1 MNERADR
8 SGGATPGGDRTHRVP
23 VLVVGGSLV
32 GLSTSVFLGRL
43 GVRHTLVERH
53 TGTSIHPRGRGNNVR
68 TMEIFRVAGT
78 EPDIRRAAATLA
90 DNHGILQTPT
100 LVGDAGEWLFKQIDA
115 GGGLA
120 RFSPSSWCL
129 CSQNDLEP
137 ELLTHATNLGGDV
150 RFGTELL
157 SFEADAEGVTAI
169 VKSRETGEH
178 TTIRADYMVAADGPR
193 SPVREQLGIG
203 QSGPGDLFHN
213 VSITFRSRRLAD
225 VVGERRFIV
234 CYLTDE
240 NADGALLPVDN
251 RENWVFHAPWHP
263 EQGETVEDFTDER
276 CAAHIRRAIGDPDLD
291 VEITGKAPWHAAQR
305 VARSYR
311 SGRVLLAGDSA
322 HEMSPT
328 GAFGS
333 NTGIQDAH
341 NLAWKLAAVLE
352 GWAGEALLDTYDT
365 ERRPVAEATSARAA
379 ARSVEHSHPGFAP
392 PPVMGGGGP
401 GAAGGPDGAPG
412 AAPGAGPD
420 GVPGAGPGG
429 GFGGGSGGVPGAGP
443 GGLSGAGSVAGSG
456 VGLAGGPGGSV
467 GAGAGGAPGAGSGG
481 VSGAGSDGLPGAGS
495 GGVPGGPVA
504 GAGSGVGF
512 DGGPGGGFG
521 GGSGGVPGAGPGGLS
536 GAGSVAGPGGS
547 GGAGS
552 GAGFAG
558 GPGGSSGGV
567 PGGAPG
573 AGSGGRPGG
582 MPGASGPGG
591 RPGGRPGGGPQR
603 GILNVALGYR
613 YPQGAVVGAD
623 AASPVVPEGLDLTG
637 APGSRA
643 PHLWLRQG
651 DARVSTLDLYE
662 DSLVLLSDAAQPTG
676 WHEAATRV
684 AAELR
689 VPLKPYRVG
698 GTPEADLVPDD
709 EETDWARAHG
719 VTRGGAV
726 LIRPDGFVAWR
737 SPGPAPDPESMLRQV
752 VGTVLART

>member
-8 SGGATPGGDRTHRVP
+8 SGGAPGGDRTHRVP

-32 GLSTSVFLGRL
+32 GLSMSVFLGRL

-53 TGTSIHPRGRGNNVR
+53 AGTSIHPRGRGNNVR
-68 TMEIFRVAGT
+68 TMEIFRVAGA

-100 LVGDAGEWLFKQIDA
+100 LAGDAGEWLFKQIDP
-115 GGGLA
+115 GNGLA

-137 ELLTHATNLGGDV
+137 ELLTHAATLGGDL
-150 RFGTELL
+150 RFGTEML
-157 SFEADAEGVTAI
+157 SFEADADGVTAI

-178 TTIRADYMVAADGPR
+178 TTIRADYLVAADGPR

-225 VVGERRFIV
+225 VVGDRRFIV

-263 EQGETVEDFTDER
+263 DQGETVEDFTDER
-276 CAAHIRRAIGDPDLD
+276 CAAHIRRAVGDPGLD

-379 ARSVEHSHPGFAP
+379 HRSVEHSHPGFAP

-401 GAAGGPDGAPG
+401 GGGG
-412 AAPGAGPD
+412 AAPG
-420 GVPGAGPGG
+420 GPG
-429 GFGGGSGGVPGAGP
+429 
-443 GGLSGAGSVAGSG
+443 
-456 VGLAGGPGGSV
+456 
-467 GAGAGGAPGAGSGG
+467 
-481 VSGAGSDGLPGAGS
+481 
-495 GGVPGGPVA
+495 
-504 GAGSGVGF
+504 
-512 DGGPGGGFG
+512 
-521 GGSGGVPGAGPGGLS
+521 
-536 GAGSVAGPGGS
+536 GPGGS
-547 GGAGS
+547 GGP
-552 GAGFAG
+552 G
-558 GPGGSSGGV
+558 GPGGPGAPGVASGASGASV
-567 PGGAPG
+567 PSGGAPG
-573 AGSGGRPGG
+573 G
-582 MPGASGPGG
+582 GPGG
-591 RPGGRPGGGPQR
+591 APGGGPQR

-623 AASPVVPEGLDLTG
+623 PATPVVPEGLDLSG

-643 PHLWLRQG
+643 PHLWLRR
-651 DARVSTLDLYE
+651 DEERLSTLDLYE

-676 WHEAATRV
+676 WHEAATEV
-684 AAELR
+684 AAAMR
-689 VPLKPYRVG
+689 VPLTSYRVG
-698 GTPEADLVPDD
+698 GSAGADLVPDD

-726 LIRPDGFVAWR
+726 LVRPDGFVAWR
-737 SPGPAPDPESMLRQV
+737 SPGPAPDPQAMLRQV
-752 VGTVLART
+752 VGTVLARA

>member
-8 SGGATPGGDRTHRVP
+8 SGGAAPGAGRTHRVP

-32 GLSTSVFLGRL
+32 GLSMSVFLGRL

-53 TGTSIHPRGRGNNVR
+53 AGTSIHPRGRGNNVR

-100 LVGDAGEWLFKQIDA
+100 LVGDAGEWLFKQIDP
-115 GGGLA
+115 GNGLA

-137 ELLTHATNLGGDV
+137 ELLTHAVNLGGDL

-157 SFEADAEGVTAI
+157 SFETDADGVTAI

-178 TTIRADYMVAADGPR
+178 TTIRADYLVAADGPR

-225 VVGERRFIV
+225 VVGDRRFIV

-276 CAAHIRRAIGDPDLD
+276 CAAHIRRAIGDPGLD

-352 GWAGEALLDTYDT
+352 GWAGEPLLDTYDA

-379 ARSVEHSHPGFAP
+379 HRSVEHSHPGFAP
-392 PPVMGGGGP
+392 PPGMGGGAP
-401 GAAGGPDGAPG
+401 GGAPG
-412 AAPGAGPD
+412 AAPRG
-420 GVPGAGPGG
+420 GPGG
-429 GFGGGSGGVPGAGP
+429 GP
-443 GGLSGAGSVAGSG
+443 
-456 VGLAGGPGGSV
+456 GGPGGAPRGGPG
-467 GAGAGGAPGAGSGG
+467 GAHGGGGPGGMPGGAPGGGGPAG
-481 VSGAGSDGLPGAGS
+481 AP
-495 GGVPGGPVA
+495 GGVPGGGGPA
-504 GAGSGVGF
+504 GA
-512 DGGPGGGFG
+512 P
-521 GGSGGVPGAGPGGLS
+521 
-536 GAGSVAGPGGS
+536 
-547 GGAGS
+547 
-552 GAGFAG
+552 
-558 GPGGSSGGV
+558 GGV
-567 PGGAPG
+567 PGG
-573 AGSGGRPGG
+573 GGPA
-582 MPGASGPGG
+582 GASGGAPAG
-591 RPGGRPGGGPQR
+591 PPGGPQR

-623 AASPVVPEGLDLTG
+623 PATPVVPEGLDLTG

-643 PHLWLRQG
+643 PHLWLRRG
-651 DARVSTLDLYE
+651 EERLSTLDLYE

-676 WHEAATRV
+676 WHEAATEV
-684 AAELR
+684 AAALR

-698 GTPEADLVPDD
+698 GTPGADLVPDD

-737 SPGPAPDPESMLRQV
+737 SPGPAPDPEAMLRQV
-752 VGTVLART
+752 VGTVLSRA

>member
-8 SGGATPGGDRTHRVP
+8 SGGATQGGDRIHRVP

-32 GLSTSVFLGRL
+32 GLSMSVFLGRL

-53 TGTSIHPRGRGNNVR
+53 AGTSIHPRGRGNNVR

-100 LVGDAGEWLFKQIDA
+100 LVGDAGEWLFKQIDP

-137 ELLTHATNLGGDV
+137 ELLTHAVNLGGDL

-157 SFEADAEGVTAI
+157 SFETDTEGVTAI

-178 TTIRADYMVAADGPR
+178 TTIRADYLVAADGPR

-213 VSITFRSRRLAD
+213 VSVTFRSRRLAD
-225 VVGERRFIV
+225 VVGDRRFIV
-234 CYLTDE
+234 CYLTEE

-291 VEITGKAPWHAAQR
+291 VEITGRAPWHAAQR

-352 GWAGEALLDTYDT
+352 GWAGEGLLDTYDM

-379 ARSVEHSHPGFAP
+379 HRSVEHSHPGFAP

-401 GAAGGPDGAPG
+401 G
-412 AAPGAGPD
+412 
-420 GVPGAGPGG
+420 
-429 GFGGGSGGVPGAGP
+429 
-443 GGLSGAGSVAGSG
+443 
-456 VGLAGGPGGSV
+456 
-467 GAGAGGAPGAGSGG
+467 
-481 VSGAGSDGLPGAGS
+481 
-495 GGVPGGPVA
+495 
-504 GAGSGVGF
+504 
-512 DGGPGGGFG
+512 
-521 GGSGGVPGAGPGGLS
+521 
-536 GAGSVAGPGGS
+536 
-547 GGAGS
+547 
-552 GAGFAG
+552 G
-558 GPGGSSGGV
+558 GPGGSSGPGRPAAGGPGGLGGPGGASGAASGGV
-567 PGGAPG
+567 RGLEGPGGPGGAPG
-573 AGSGGRPGG
+573 
-582 MPGASGPGG
+582 GPGG
-591 RPGGRPGGGPQR
+591 APGGGGPGGAPGRGPGGGPQR

-613 YPQGAVVGAD
+613 YPRGAVVGAD
-623 AASPVVPEGLDLTG
+623 PATPVVPEGLDLTG

-643 PHLWLRQG
+643 PHLWVRRGEERL
-651 DARVSTLDLYE
+651 STLDLYE

-676 WHEAATRV
+676 WHEAAAEV
-684 AAELR
+684 AAEMR

-698 GTPEADLVPDD
+698 GTPGADLVPDD

-726 LIRPDGFVAWR
+726 LVRPDGFVAWR
-737 SPGPAPDPESMLRQV
+737 SPGPAPDPASMLRQV
-752 VGTVLART
+752 VGSVLART

>member
-8 SGGATPGGDRTHRVP
+8 SGGATQGGDRTHRVP

-53 TGTSIHPRGRGNNVR
+53 AGTSIHPRGRGNNVR

-100 LVGDAGEWLFKQIDA
+100 LVGDAGEWLFKQIDP
-115 GGGLA
+115 GNGLA

-137 ELLTHATNLGGDV
+137 ELLTHAVNLGGDL

-157 SFEADAEGVTAI
+157 SFEADTEGVTAI

-178 TTIRADYMVAADGPR
+178 TTIRADYLVAADGPR

-213 VSITFRSRRLAD
+213 VSVTFRSRRLAD
-225 VVGERRFIV
+225 VVGDRRFIV
-234 CYLTDE
+234 CYLTEE

-291 VEITGKAPWHAAQR
+291 VEITGRAPWHAAQR

-352 GWAGEALLDTYDT
+352 GWAGEGLLDTYDM

-379 ARSVEHSHPGFAP
+379 HRSVEHSHPGFAP
-392 PPVMGGGGP
+392 PPVMGGGEP
-401 GAAGGPDGAPG
+401 GGAPG
-412 AAPGAGPD
+412 NPS
-420 GVPGAGPGG
+420 GPGR
-429 GFGGGSGGVPGAGP
+429 AG
-443 GGLSGAGSVAGSG
+443 
-456 VGLAGGPGGSV
+456 AGGPGG
-467 GAGAGGAPGAGSGG
+467 
-481 VSGAGSDGLPGAGS
+481 L
-495 GGVPGGPVA
+495 
-504 GAGSGVGF
+504 
-512 DGGPGGGFG
+512 GGPGGA
-521 GGSGGVPGAGPGGLS
+521 SGGVRGP
-536 GAGSVAGPGGS
+536 
-547 GGAGS
+547 
-552 GAGFAG
+552 G
-558 GPGGSSGGV
+558 GPGG

-573 AGSGGRPGG
+573 
-582 MPGASGPGG
+582 GPGG
-591 RPGGRPGGGPQR
+591 APEGGGPGGAPGRGPGGGPQR

-613 YPQGAVVGAD
+613 YPRGAVVGAD
-623 AASPVVPEGLDLTG
+623 PATPVVPEGLDLTG

-643 PHLWLRQG
+643 PHLWVRRGEERL
-651 DARVSTLDLYE
+651 STLDLYE

-676 WHEAATRV
+676 WHEAAAEV
-684 AAELR
+684 AAEMR

-698 GTPEADLVPDD
+698 GTPGADLVPDD

-726 LIRPDGFVAWR
+726 LVRPDGFVAWR
-737 SPGPAPDPESMLRQV
+737 SPGPAPDPASMLRQV
-752 VGTVLART
+752 VGSVLART

>member
-1 MNERADR
+1 MNARADR
-8 SGGATPGGDRTHRVP
+8 SEPAVHRVP
-23 VLVVGGSLV
+23 VLIVGGSLV

-53 TGTSIHPRGRGNNVR
+53 AGTSIHPRGRGNNVR

-100 LVGDAGEWLFKQIDA
+100 LVGDAGEWLFRQIDP
-115 GGGLA
+115 GNGLA

-137 ELLTHATNLGGDV
+137 ELLAHATNLGGDL

-157 SFEADAEGVTAI
+157 SFETDAEGVTAI

-178 TTIRADYMVAADGPR
+178 TTIRADYLVAADGPR

-213 VSITFRSRRLAD
+213 ISITFRSRRLAD
-225 VVGERRFIV
+225 VVGDRRFIV
-234 CYLTDE
+234 CYLTSED
-240 NADGALLPVDN
+240 ADGALLPVDN

-263 EQGETVEDFTDER
+263 ERGETVEDFTDER
-276 CAAHIRRAIGDPDLD
+276 CADHIRRAIGDPDLD
-291 VEITGKAPWHAAQR
+291 MEITGKAPWHAAQR

-352 GWAGEALLDTYDT
+352 GWAGEGLLDTYDA

-392 PPVMGGGGP
+392 PPMMGGGAPGGGP
-401 GAAGGPDGAPG
+401 AGGSAGGP
-412 AAPGAGPD
+412 
-420 GVPGAGPGG
+420 
-429 GFGGGSGGVPGAGP
+429 GGGSGGAPMGR
-443 GGLSGAGSVAGSG
+443 
-456 VGLAGGPGGSV
+456 AGGPGGGS
-467 GAGAGGAPGAGSGG
+467 AGGP
-481 VSGAGSDGLPGAGS
+481 
-495 GGVPGGPVA
+495 
-504 GAGSGVGF
+504 
-512 DGGPGGGFG
+512 GGPGGG
-521 GGSGGVPGAGPGGLS
+521 S
-536 GAGSVAGPGGS
+536 
-547 GGAGS
+547 
-552 GAGFAG
+552 AG
-558 GPGGSSGGV
+558 GPGGAPMGRAGGPGGPPAGGPGG
-567 PGGAPG
+567 PGGA
-573 AGSGGRPGG
+573 
-582 MPGASGPGG
+582 
-591 RPGGRPGGGPQR
+591 PGGGPQR

-623 AASPVVPEGLDLTG
+623 PGAPVVPESLDLTG

-643 PHLWLRQG
+643 PHLWLRRG
-651 DARVSTLDLYE
+651 DTADRLSTLDLYE
-662 DSLVLLSDAAQPTG
+662 DSLVLLSDAAQHAG
-676 WHEAATRV
+676 WHEAATHL
-684 AAELR
+684 ASDLG
-689 VPLKPYRVG
+689 VPLKSYRVG
-698 GTPEADLVPDD
+698 GTPEADLTPEDD
-709 EETDWARAHG
+709 ATDWAKAHG
-719 VTRGGAV
+719 VTREGAV
-726 LIRPDGFVAWR
+726 LVRPDGFVAWR
-737 SPGPAPDPESMLRQV
+737 SPGPAPDPESVLRQV
-752 VGTVLART
+752 VRKVLSLAG

>member
-8 SGGATPGGDRTHRVP
+8 SGGATQGGDRTHRVP

-53 TGTSIHPRGRGNNVR
+53 AGTSIHPRGRGNNVR

-100 LVGDAGEWLFKQIDA
+100 LVGDAGEWLFKQIDP
-115 GGGLA
+115 GNGLA

-137 ELLTHATNLGGDV
+137 ELLTHAVNLGGDL

-157 SFEADAEGVTAI
+157 SFETDTEGVTAI

-178 TTIRADYMVAADGPR
+178 TTIRADYLVAADGPR

-213 VSITFRSRRLAD
+213 VSVTFRSRRLAD
-225 VVGERRFIV
+225 VVGDRRFIV
-234 CYLTDE
+234 CYLTEE

-291 VEITGKAPWHAAQR
+291 VEITGRAPWHAAQR

-352 GWAGEALLDTYDT
+352 GWAGEGLLDTYDM

-379 ARSVEHSHPGFAP
+379 HRSVEHSHPGFAP

-401 GAAGGPDGAPG
+401 GGAPG
-412 AAPGAGPD
+412 NPS
-420 GVPGAGPGG
+420 GPGR
-429 GFGGGSGGVPGAGP
+429 AG
-443 GGLSGAGSVAGSG
+443 
-456 VGLAGGPGGSV
+456 AGGPGG
-467 GAGAGGAPGAGSGG
+467 
-481 VSGAGSDGLPGAGS
+481 L
-495 GGVPGGPVA
+495 
-504 GAGSGVGF
+504 
-512 DGGPGGGFG
+512 GGPGGASGAA
-521 GGSGGVPGAGPGGLS
+521 SGGVRGP
-536 GAGSVAGPGGS
+536 
-547 GGAGS
+547 
-552 GAGFAG
+552 G
-558 GPGGSSGGV
+558 GPGG

-573 AGSGGRPGG
+573 
-582 MPGASGPGG
+582 GPGG
-591 RPGGRPGGGPQR
+591 APEGGGPGGAPGRGPGGGPQR

-613 YPQGAVVGAD
+613 YPRGAVVGAD
-623 AASPVVPEGLDLTG
+623 PATPVVPEGLDLTG

-643 PHLWLRQG
+643 PHLWVRRGEERL
-651 DARVSTLDLYE
+651 STLDLYE

-676 WHEAATRV
+676 WHEAAAEV
-684 AAELR
+684 AAEMR

-698 GTPEADLVPDD
+698 GTPGADLVPDD

-726 LIRPDGFVAWR
+726 LVRPDGFVAWR
-737 SPGPAPDPESMLRQV
+737 SPGPAPDPASMLRQV
-752 VGTVLART
+752 VGSVLART

>member
-8 SGGATPGGDRTHRVP
+8 SGGAAPGGDRTHRVP

-53 TGTSIHPRGRGNNVR
+53 AGTSIHPRGRGNNVR

-100 LVGDAGEWLFKQIDA
+100 LVGDAGEWLFKQIDP
-115 GGGLA
+115 GNGLA

-137 ELLTHATNLGGDV
+137 ELLTHATNLGGDL

-157 SFEADAEGVTAI
+157 SFEADTEGVTAI

-178 TTIRADYMVAADGPR
+178 TTIRADYLVAADGPR

-225 VVGERRFIV
+225 VVGDRRFIV

-251 RENWVFHAPWHP
+251 REKWVFHAPWHP
-263 EQGETVEDFTDER
+263 DQGETVEDFTDER

-352 GWAGEALLDTYDT
+352 GWAGEGLLDTYDM

-379 ARSVEHSHPGFAP
+379 HRSVEHSHPGFAP

-401 GAAGGPDGAPG
+401 GGPGGSGGPGGALG
-412 AAPGAGPD
+412 GTG
-420 GVPGAGPGG
+420 GVPGGTRGVP
-429 GFGGGSGGVPGAGP
+429 GGSGGVPG
-443 GGLSGAGSVAGSG
+443 GS
-456 VGLAGGPGGSV
+456 GGPG
-467 GAGAGGAPGAGSGG
+467 
-481 VSGAGSDGLPGAGS
+481 D
-495 GGVPGGPVA
+495 PGGP
-504 GAGSGVGF
+504 GR
-512 DGGPGGGFG
+512 
-521 GGSGGVPGAGPGGLS
+521 
-536 GAGSVAGPGGS
+536 
-547 GGAGS
+547 
-552 GAGFAG
+552 
-558 GPGGSSGGV
+558 

-573 AGSGGRPGG
+573 GGG
-582 MPGASGPGG
+582 
-591 RPGGRPGGGPQR
+591 PGGGPQR

-613 YPQGAVVGAD
+613 YPRGAVVGAD
-623 AASPVVPEGLDLTG
+623 PATPVVPEGLDLTG

-643 PHLWLRQG
+643 PHLWLRRG
-651 DARVSTLDLYE
+651 EERLSTLDLYE

-676 WHEAATRV
+676 WHEAAAEV
-684 AAELR
+684 AAGMR
-689 VPLKPYRVG
+689 VPLKSYRVG
-698 GTPEADLVPDD
+698 GAPGADLTPDD
-709 EETDWARAHG
+709 EEADWARAHG

-726 LIRPDGFVAWR
+726 LVRPDGFVAWR
-737 SPGPAPDPESMLRQV
+737 SPGPAPDPAAMLRQV
-752 VGTVLART
+752 VASVLART

>member
-8 SGGATPGGDRTHRVP
+8 SGGAAPGAGRTHRVP

-32 GLSTSVFLGRL
+32 GLSMSVFLGRL

-53 TGTSIHPRGRGNNVR
+53 AGTSIHPRGRGNNVR

-100 LVGDAGEWLFKQIDA
+100 LVGDAGEWLFKQIDP
-115 GGGLA
+115 GNGLA

-137 ELLTHATNLGGDV
+137 ELLTHAVNLGGDL

-157 SFEADAEGVTAI
+157 SFETDADGVTAI

-178 TTIRADYMVAADGPR
+178 TTIRADYLVAADGPR

-225 VVGERRFIV
+225 VVGDRRFIV

-352 GWAGEALLDTYDT
+352 GWAGEPLLDTYDA

-379 ARSVEHSHPGFAP
+379 HRSVEHSHPGFAP
-392 PPVMGGGGP
+392 PAGM

-412 AAPGAGPD
+412 
-420 GVPGAGPGG
+420 
-429 GFGGGSGGVPGAGP
+429 S
-443 GGLSGAGSVAGSG
+443 
-456 VGLAGGPGGSV
+456 GGPGAS
-467 GAGAGGAPGAGSGG
+467 GAPGGAARGG
-481 VSGAGSDGLPGAGS
+481 
-495 GGVPGGPVA
+495 
-504 GAGSGVGF
+504 
-512 DGGPGGGFG
+512 
-521 GGSGGVPGAGPGGLS
+521 
-536 GAGSVAGPGGS
+536 
-547 GGAGS
+547 
-552 GAGFAG
+552 
-558 GPGGSSGGV
+558 

-573 AGSGGRPGG
+573 GGGPAGAPGG
-582 MPGASGPGG
+582 APAGP
-591 RPGGRPGGGPQR
+591 PGGPQR

-623 AASPVVPEGLDLTG
+623 PATPVVPEGLDLTG

-643 PHLWLRQG
+643 PHLWLRRG
-651 DARVSTLDLYE
+651 EERLSTLDLYE

-676 WHEAATRV
+676 WHEAATEV
-684 AAELR
+684 AAALR

-698 GTPEADLVPDD
+698 GTPGADLVPDD

-737 SPGPAPDPESMLRQV
+737 SPGPAPDPEAMLRQV
-752 VGTVLART
+752 VGTVLARA